1 MSKNYINVLRKD
13 TVIQNEE
20 HSYRIEEVLGQGGFG
35 ITYKVTDE
43 HNQTLALKEHFV
55 RTRCFR
61 KDGGVEMSF
70 IETAA
75 NEVKDSMKEFKREGN
90 LLKRISNQ
98 CPHIVKVFEVFEA
111 NNTAYY
117 SMEYLAGGNLRDLV
131 RNRGAMDE
139 AQTWEV
145 IEPIAEALSYLHR
158 NNILH
163 MDIKPDNIVM
173 RVDPE
178 GNTETPVL
186 IDFGVSLHF
195 SDEGDL
201 TTTHHIAG
209 VTRGF
214 SPIEQYEPIKR
225 FAPTVDIYALSATWF
240 YLLTGRNPIA
250 AADIEQEWILEN
262 LPEHVSDVTRKAIA
276 KGMQFR
282 SHQRPQSVEEFL
294 LLLKNQIP
302 ETIPDKNTSE
312 GNETTPI
319 GTPPEGPPQKPTLF
333 KWLAFAVFIAAAIAG
348 AVLWI
353 AKKSDPPAPA
363 IDSTTVVTDFADSLK
378 YYKLS
383 GEMTGGPELEL
394 YIGIDKNNKV
404 SGLCKYAKQDSG
416 LIVTGVLYDNDKL
429 LISEKIDTV
438 DFGIFRGTFS
448 EKTQSY
454 HGIWHDNMSQNT
466 FGFNL
471 KVEDIDSIPKM
482 DIAKNPSFNRPKF
495 KEEEPQNEMSSDMVD
510 GEEGNS
516 LDIIDDA
523 GKVTEVETDEYIY
536 ASHRLTESDLS
547 GKTKWELMLMRNYI
561 YAWHGYDFEEE
572 DLKMYKYFQQF
583 SWYNPVTNK
592 DQDVSKSFNDIERY
606 NLNFIREFEKTK

>member
-1 MSKNYINVLRKD
+1 
-13 TVIQNEE
+13 
-20 HSYRIEEVLGQGGFG
+20 
-35 ITYKVTDE
+35 
-43 HNQTLALKEHFV
+43 
-55 RTRCFR
+55 
-61 KDGGVEMSF
+61 
-70 IETAA
+70 
-75 NEVKDSMKEFKREGN
+75 
-90 LLKRISNQ
+90 
-98 CPHIVKVFEVFEA
+98 
-111 NNTAYY
+111 
-117 SMEYLAGGNLRDLV
+117 
-131 RNRGAMDE
+131 
-139 AQTWEV
+139 
-145 IEPIAEALSYLHR
+145 
-158 NNILH
+158 
-163 MDIKPDNIVM
+163 
-173 RVDPE
+173 
-178 GNTETPVL
+178 
-186 IDFGVSLHF
+186 
-195 SDEGDL
+195 
-201 TTTHHIAG
+201 
-209 VTRGF
+209 
-214 SPIEQYEPIKR
+214 
-225 FAPTVDIYALSATWF
+225 
-240 YLLTGRNPIA
+240 
-250 AADIEQEWILEN
+250 
-262 LPEHVSDVTRKAIA
+262 
-276 KGMQFR
+276 
-282 SHQRPQSVEEFL
+282 
-294 LLLKNQIP
+294 
-302 ETIPDKNTSE
+302 
-312 GNETTPI
+312 
-319 GTPPEGPPQKPTLF
+319 
-333 KWLAFAVFIAAAIAG
+333 
-348 AVLWI
+348 
-353 AKKSDPPAPA
+353 
-363 IDSTTVVTDFADSLK
+363 
-378 YYKLS
+378 
-383 GEMTGGPELEL
+383 MTGGPELEL

-454 HGIWHDNMSQNT
+454 HGIWHENMSQNT